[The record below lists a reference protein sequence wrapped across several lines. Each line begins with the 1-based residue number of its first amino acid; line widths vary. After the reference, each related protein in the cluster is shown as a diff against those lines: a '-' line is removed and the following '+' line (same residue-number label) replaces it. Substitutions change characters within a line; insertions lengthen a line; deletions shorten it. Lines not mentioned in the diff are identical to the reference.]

1 MKFRFNSYH
10 LNKDEKLILN
20 NIWEEEENEE
30 TMIENQNNEY
40 DYSKDKLQSAVPN
53 IIIFRKVLNGGKLF
67 YFYYSC

>member
-10 LNKDEKLILN
+10 LNKDEKLIFN

-30 TMIENQNNEY
+30 TMSSYHNEY
-40 DYSKDKLQSAVPN
+40 DNSKDKLLSAIPN
-53 IIIFRKVLNGGKLF
+53 IILFRKVLNGGKLF